1 MPRPFP
7 TIDAETIQHPP
18 CGEADLIT
26 AMIMLVLEDARSP
39 NADLRRDVH
48 KLVVLHRCAP

>member
-48 KLVVLHRCAP
+48 KLVVLHR